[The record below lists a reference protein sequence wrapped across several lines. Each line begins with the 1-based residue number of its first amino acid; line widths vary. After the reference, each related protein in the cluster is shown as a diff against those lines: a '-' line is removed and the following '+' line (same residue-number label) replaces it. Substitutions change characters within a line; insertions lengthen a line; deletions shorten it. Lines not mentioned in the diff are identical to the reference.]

1 MKVIFKIFLLVSI
14 LSMLTCKAFAV
25 TFSLDDAVK
34 TALSNSEEIGTANF
48 ATERSREFIKQ
59 VKTMNKP
66 KISGE
71 IHYVVNDL
79 RFYNNS
85 GLIQNDTGFNFG
97 AGVGF
102 SYILSS
108 FGLIKKSMEAATL
121 SVEVATA
128 DGLETANDLSM
139 RVKIA
144 YYTAILARENE
155 KIMQDT
161 VTSIRNMQKA
171 AADKNKK
178 SKDSAFIEGYL
189 MEAEAAAETSKYFA
203 SETLRLLSILCA
215 SYEPITELADS
226 FETLSLPEVNERTLT
241 ARIETSPKIMSMRK
255 TVEMGLKNAR
265 REEATSNPSLNLF
278 GKYSFVDQSPRPIL
292 NDPLWIGG
300 GYAGIGLVIPFYD
313 GGLAKSKGRI
323 ERLNAYIA
331 MSELEGE
338 RRRLIGTLSGFAEK
352 LQAYKIAAETDNK
365 SAAAFQIAFEE
376 YSSDYGKGKSSALDA
391 LHALDK
397 LTNARLKRMTDLYY
411 IHESL
416 AGMEKIAGGSL
427 Y

>member
-1 MKVIFKIFLLVSI
+1 MKVIFKIFLFVSI
-14 LSMLTCKAFAV
+14 LSILTAKASAV
-25 TFSLDDAVK
+25 TFSLEDAVK

-79 RFYNNS
+79 RFYNNA

-97 AGVGF
+97 ASVGF

-128 DGLETANDLSM
+128 DRLETANDLSM

-144 YYTAILARENE
+144 YYAAILARENE
-155 KIMQDT
+155 RIMRDT
-161 VTSIRNMQKA
+161 FNSIINMQQTSVG
-171 AADKNKK
+171 KNKK

-189 MEAEAAAETSKYFA
+189 KEAQSAVETSKYFA
-203 SETLRLLSILCA
+203 SETLRLLSVLCA
-215 SYEPITELADS
+215 SYEPITELSDS
-226 FETLSLPEVNERTLT
+226 FETLPMPEINERVLT
-241 ARIETSPKIMSMRK
+241 SRIETSPKIMSMRK

-278 GKYSFVDQSPRPIL
+278 GKYSFADQSPRPIL

-331 MSELEGE
+331 MSELERE
-338 RRRLIGTLSGFAEK
+338 RRRLIGALSGYAEK
-352 LQAYKIAAETDNK
+352 LQTYKIASETDN
-365 SAAAFQIAFEE
+365 SSIEAFKTAFEE
-376 YSSDYGKGKSSALDA
+376 YSADYGNGTTSALDA

-397 LTNARLKRMTDLYY
+397 FTNARLKRMTDLYY